1 MQYLIRDSSPDE
13 KVIKS
18 VVRHFKEGHVVI
30 YPTDSLYA
38 MGALLTHQATLVEKL
53 ALIERDKDFGHL
65 ALLVDSFE
73 MAQAFAEISTPV
85 FREIRA
91 QKGPA
96 TWVLP
101 ANRLAFKRLK
111 LPKREQVGIRICANP
126 FLNAVIKQ
134 LGLPIVSASLE
145 GRDPD
150 YWQYGDPDEIS
161 SRFGQIADIVVQ
173 SGFVM
178 GEPSVVIDRTG
189 P

>member
-1 MQYLIRDSSPDE
+1 MQYLIQDDSPDE
-13 KVIKS
+13 KIVKT
-18 VVRHFKEGHVVI
+18 VAGHFREGHVVI

-38 MGALLTHQATLVEKL
+38 MGTMLTHQSTLIEKL
-53 ALIERDKDFGHL
+53 AQIEREKDFGHL

-73 MAQAFAEISTPV
+73 MAQEFASISTPV

-91 QKGPA
+91 QKGSC
-96 TWVLP
+96 TWILP
-101 ANRLAFKRLK
+101 ANRLVFKRLK
-111 LPKREQVGIRICANP
+111 LPKREQVGIRICKNP
-126 FLNAVIKQ
+126 FVKALIRE

-161 SRFGQIADIVVQ
+161 VRFGQIADIVVQ

-178 GEPSVVIDRTG
+178 GEPSVVIDRTES
-189 P
+189 